1 MNSIGNHLRNI
12 RLEKQISQEELAEK
26 VFTTRQTIS
35 NYETGKSA
43 PDLEMIEALAK
54 ALEVDSKALLSGAG
68 C

>member
-1 MNSIGNHLRNI
+1 MNTIGKYLRNI

-43 PDLEMIEALAK
+43 PDLEMIEALA
-54 ALEVDSKALLSGAG
+54 LNEQNELLRGSEDA
-68 C
+68 